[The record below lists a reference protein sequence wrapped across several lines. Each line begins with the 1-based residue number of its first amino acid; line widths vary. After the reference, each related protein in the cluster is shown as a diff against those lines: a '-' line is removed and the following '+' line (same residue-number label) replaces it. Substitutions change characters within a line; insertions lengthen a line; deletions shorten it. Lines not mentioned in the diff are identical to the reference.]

1 MSSFSG
7 PFTWSWNQL
16 LSDHFKSL
24 RQTKIY
30 RTGGYGYSTVGRDV
44 AAMRSPSIV
53 VVTECHVC
61 GCYLFLARAVEL
73 TLQGLTGE
81 MHQILRELTK
91 IHYYQQLIRPRMLD
105 YVSAG
110 VARRGRCPR
119 QLLRPATRAR
129 WSALGGLVPL
139 WECGGGLH
147 LQGLSDRWRGLKELL
162 IVLHGRRIWAL
173 PPKKGH
179 DAAADATKRKE
190 IVGSRC
196 RPRRSA
202 LAGPAF
208 TPRPPPLAW
217 LESKNRHL
225 LQHNPMPPPGE
236 HLHQRGF
243 PSATSNASTR
253 PAPHNSYFGC
263 SRCTKLIFNR
273 ARSLPPCAA
282 AAVAAT
288 GHPRQLQLQLQG
300 PTLALHPAWRRPGW
314 ETRRRARLR
323 SSR

>member
-30 RTGGYGYSTVGRDV
+30 RTGGYGYSTVGQDV
-44 AAMRSPSIV
+44 AAVRSPSIV

-61 GCYLFLARAVEL
+61 GCYLFLARAVES

-110 VARRGRCPR
+110 VARRGQCPR

-147 LQGLSDRWRGLKELL
+147 LQGLCADSGGWCC
-162 IVLHGRRIWAL
+162 WA
-173 PPKKGH
+173 
-179 DAAADATKRKE
+179 
-190 IVGSRC
+190 
-196 RPRRSA
+196 
-202 LAGPAF
+202 
-208 TPRPPPLAW
+208 
-217 LESKNRHL
+217 
-225 LQHNPMPPPGE
+225 
-236 HLHQRGF
+236 
-243 PSATSNASTR
+243 
-253 PAPHNSYFGC
+253 
-263 SRCTKLIFNR
+263 
-273 ARSLPPCAA
+273 
-282 AAVAAT
+282 
-288 GHPRQLQLQLQG
+288 
-300 PTLALHPAWRRPGW
+300 
-314 ETRRRARLR
+314 
-323 SSR
+323 